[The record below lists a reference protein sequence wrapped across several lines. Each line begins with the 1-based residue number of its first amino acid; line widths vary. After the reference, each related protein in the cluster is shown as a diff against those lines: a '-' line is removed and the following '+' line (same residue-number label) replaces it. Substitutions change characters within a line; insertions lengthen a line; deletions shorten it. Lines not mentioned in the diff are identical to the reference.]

1 MATYKIIDTTV
12 SHFKNIV
19 LEVDFD
25 SHNPGDPY
33 EMFGE
38 KLTITQKGSGIVTL
52 TNSVNIFV
60 LQQAV

>member
-1 MATYKIIDTTV
+1 MATYKIVDTTV
-12 SHFKNIV
+12 NHFKNIV
-19 LEVDFD
+19 LECDFD
-25 SHNPGDPY
+25 NHNSGDPY